1 MIRYRLAAGVLRAPL
16 EEQEVLLNLETGIY
30 HLLNGT
36 GRAILTRLEEGFRL
50 EEAAARLSEE
60 TGQPLQRV
68 LRDARAFL
76 SALTDRGLLEAR
88 R

>member
-30 HLLNGT
+30 HLVNRT
-36 GRAILTRLEEGFRL
+36 GRAILTRLEEGSL

-60 TGQPLQRV
+60 TGQPLERV
-68 LRDARAFL
+68 LREARAFL
-76 SALTDRGLLEAR
+76 TALTERGLLEAKR
-88 R
+88 